1 MSNGVLFC
9 VRVRESGVTVRVC
22 KSESSCS
29 CGMGSRGGRC
39 GERTGLEGDER
50 ALGCFREWRRNTRC
64 HFGRK
69 SEAFLA
75 CWRWSWYGCDLRLS
89 SSSSS
94 REWQSANHVE
104 HAINVSIKKKKR
116 LNPVYCGWHR
126 MQVTMLVKGSTGVCL
141 SDQYNTAQNVLLP
154 IPPSLPLKTSDI
166 SPVIPCPPL
175 LIQPPCLPT
184 SRRFSMLP
192 WPSTSSKLGK
202 ISATTHSPTGLIAA
216 MAPILSSKYF
226 KNNPRHLMKSGTAI
240 PNCSSG
246 SDQS

>member
-104 HAINVSIKKKKR
+104 HAINVSIKKKNVSILCTVAGTACKSR
-116 LNPVYCGWHR
+116 
-126 MQVTMLVKGSTGVCL
+126 CL
-141 SDQYNTAQNVLLP
+141 SRAARASAYQISIILRKMFCSPSPLLFHSKRP
-154 IPPSLPLKTSDI
+154 TS
-166 SPVIPCPPL
+166 PPL
-175 LIQPPCLPT
+175 SHVLH
-184 SRRFSMLP
+184 F
-192 WPSTSSKLGK
+192 
-202 ISATTHSPTGLIAA
+202 
-216 MAPILSSKYF
+216 
-226 KNNPRHLMKSGTAI
+226 
-240 PNCSSG
+240 
-246 SDQS
+246 